1 MKKYYRIMLGQK
13 SVYAEEAYKGNFIGI
28 GWFEDID
35 LTHKLPENWREFNKN
50 MIPLFLNKFSEKG
63 RVSAGLACGFTHTV
77 CKGIKIG
84 DIVICPNGQG
94 SYYVGEVTSNY
105 EYHKGQILPHRRRIE
120 WYNKMIERT
129 EMSDSLRN
137 SSGSIGTVSEISQYA
152 DEIDRLISG
161 ESPIK
166 IISTDDTIEDPSIFA
181 LEKHLEDFLVN
192 NWKNTELS
200 KEYDIFE
207 ENGELV
213 GQQFPTD
220 TGPIDILAISK
231 TKKKLLVVELKKG
244 RASDVVVGQ
253 IQRYMGFVQEELAEK
268 GQEVHGIIIA
278 LEEDLRLKRALTVT
292 KNIEY
297 YSYKINFKLIKN
309 KA

>member
-1 MKKYYRIMLGQK
+1 MLGQK